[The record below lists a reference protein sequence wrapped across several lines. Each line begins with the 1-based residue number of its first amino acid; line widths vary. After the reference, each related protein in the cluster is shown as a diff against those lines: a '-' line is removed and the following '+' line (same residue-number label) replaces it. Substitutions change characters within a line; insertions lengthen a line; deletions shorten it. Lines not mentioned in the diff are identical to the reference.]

1 MAWMLDT
8 MQLLAADDGN
18 EGWNGMLTLLPL
30 CSE

>member
-1 MAWMLDT
+1 MLDI
-8 MQLLAADDGN
+8 MQLLAAADGN